1 MKIDSTWSVD
11 ALLDEALK
19 VLMDVESGETFTV
32 SDLFRGF
39 EWKRLPM
46 GTRIKLGSQ
55 FFEVTKDVD
64 SPIIPTEKTA
74 QNQQKYTKK

>member
-1 MKIDSTWSVD
+1 MKIDGTWTVD
-11 ALLDEALK
+11 ALLDEAIRALE
-19 VLMDVESGETFTV
+19 DVEPGETFTV
-32 SDLFRGF
+32 LDLFRGF

-55 FFEVTKDVD
+55 FFDAAKDVN
-64 SPIIPTEKTA
+64 SPAIPTEKTA

>member
-1 MKIDSTWSVD
+1 MKIDATWTVTD
-11 ALLDEALK
+11 LLNEAMRTLE
-19 VLMDVESGETFTV
+19 DVEPGEEFTV

-55 FFEVTKDVD
+55 FFEQTKDVT
-64 SPIIPTEKTA
+64 SPVIPSEKTA

>member
-1 MKIDSTWSVD
+1 MKIDATWTVND
-11 ALLDEALK
+11 LLDEAMRTLD
-19 VLMDVESGETFTV
+19 DVESGEEFTV

-55 FFEVTKDVD
+55 FFEQTKNLD
-64 SPIIPTEKTA
+64 SRVIPAEKTA

>member
-1 MKIDSTWSVD
+1 MKIDATWNVSD
-11 ALLDEALK
+11 LLDEAMRILE
-19 VLMDVESGETFTV
+19 DVEPGETFTV

-55 FFEVTKDVD
+55 FFEKTKDLD
-64 SPIIPTEKTA
+64 SPIIPEEKTP

>member
-1 MKIDSTWSVD
+1 MKIDANWTVSD
-11 ALLDEALK
+11 LLEEAKRTLE
-19 VLMDVESGETFTV
+19 DVEPGETFTV

-55 FFEVTKDVD
+55 FFEITKDVD
-64 SPIIPTEKTA
+64 SPIVPTEKTG
-74 QNQQKYTKK
+74 QNQQKYIKK